1 MISAITNRGE
11 LNFMIFEGM
20 LRNATFIE
28 LTKRFLKQLTRKI
41 Y

>member
-11 LNFMIFEGM
+11 LNFMIFDEI
-20 LRNATFIE
+20 LRNAAFIE